1 MTAATLT
8 ERQLR
13 LAVSAALRAPS
24 VHNIQPWRFTIRRDG
39 LDIHADTSRRLR
51 VIDPTARQMWLS
63 VGCALFNARVWFAA
77 NQLPVTVQ
85 RFPDGTVSDLAARI
99 TVGPAG
105 ATEDE
110 LSQLGPLIDLRQTNR
125 RQFADDALPEA
136 VLDALVVSAVKESS
150 LLRVVRDEA
159 ERQTL
164 GRLSQ
169 AADAAQIVD
178 PRYRAELRAWTTTDT
193 ARLDG
198 VRAAVVPHV
207 DGSAQDDMPIRDF
220 DTSGSG
226 WLPASTTPNKHQ
238 SLLVL
243 GTDSDGPPSW
253 LRAGEALERI
263 WLEITQI
270 GYVASLFTQVIE
282 VPALRAQLRE
292 QLRLMMQPAVVIRV
306 GRAPWTAP
314 SLRRHVADVIDDAA
328 SDQRSRGPADV

>member
-1 MTAATLT
+1 
-8 ERQLR
+8 
-13 LAVSAALRAPS
+13 
-24 VHNIQPWRFTIRRDG
+24 
-39 LDIHADTSRRLR
+39 
-51 VIDPTARQMWLS
+51 
-63 VGCALFNARVWFAA
+63 
-77 NQLPVTVQ
+77 
-85 RFPDGTVSDLAARI
+85 VSDLAARI